1 MKSRKL
7 SLALGLASLFAISL
21 VLRPPV
27 AVIGPLLP
35 ELKSSLNRST
45 LELGL
50 LSAAPVL
57 CFGIGAFASVWLVK
71 RFGLRLAMFLM
82 LIALTLSMGFRVF
95 GGFISLLIGTLVAGL
110 AIAVA
115 NVLLPTIVR
124 VDHPKRVAILTGG
137 YTTVLA
143 LSASFAASIAVP
155 SSLALGGWVGALA
168 IWTVPGVLAV
178 VLWFTQLRVSSSGH
192 AEPKLDRT
200 ELKAEAKAVT
210 RSPITWSIVIFFGI
224 QSLGFYAVLNW
235 LPSILIREGSS
246 ASEAGALL
254 GLATFVGV
262 PSGLLMSG
270 VYSKIKNLGP
280 IGLGISLVTASG
292 FAFLLAGSQ
301 FTITACVL
309 LGLGQAATF
318 PLSLSLISTRA
329 STQSQTTV
337 LSSTAQGYGYL
348 LAAVG
353 TFLVGFLSDLTGSW
367 SAGILMLLC
376 LTILQAASVLIAG
389 RPKSIPASS
398 PL

>member
-1 MKSRKL
+1 MKSRNL
-7 SLALGLASLFAISL
+7 VLGFAALFAISL

-27 AVIGPLLP
+27 AIIGPLLP
-35 ELKSSLNRST
+35 ELKNSLKLSSF
-45 LELGL
+45 ELGL

-71 RFGLRLAMFLM
+71 RFGLRLSMFLM
-82 LIALTLSMGFRVF
+82 LIILTLSMGFRVF
-95 GGFISLLIGTLVAGL
+95 GGFASLLIGTLATGL
-110 AIAVA
+110 SIAVA

-124 VDHPKRVAILTGG
+124 ADHPRRVAILTGA

-143 LSASFAASIAVP
+143 LSASFAASVAVP

-168 IWTVPGVLAV
+168 VWTIPGVLAV
-178 VLWFTQLRVSSSGH
+178 ALWFTQLRVSTDTVM
-192 AEPKLDRT
+192 EPKLDRQQ
-200 ELKAEAKAVT
+200 LKAEAKAVSK
-210 RSPITWSIVIFFGI
+210 SPVTWSIVIFFGI

-235 LPSILIREGSS
+235 LPSILIREGKT
-246 ASEAGALL
+246 AAEAGALL

-262 PSGLLMSG
+262 PTGLLMSG
-270 VYSKIKNLGP
+270 IYSKIKDLGP
-280 IGLGISLVTASG
+280 VGLGLSLVTTSG

-301 FTITACVL
+301 FVIPACVL

-348 LAAVG
+348 IAALG
-353 TFLVGFLSDLTGSW
+353 TFLVGYLSDVTGSW
-367 SAGILMLLC
+367 SAGILMLLI
-376 LTILQAASVLIAG
+376 LTVIQAASVLIEIG
-389 RPKSIPASS
+389 RAHV
-398 PL
+398 